1 MKRPNL
7 VNPQNW
13 TPFKSVPVVPDPTI
27 YPMQVIDPVEIQ
39 IQAPKPITRK
49 EIIQRNSFW
58 LNFFGMLII
67 FGIAYFLYSIYLER
81 KIFAEYLNLVQSQ
94 DDSYPGFL

>member
-13 TPFKSVPVVPDPTI
+13 TPFKLVPISEPIHSQP
-27 YPMQVIDPVEIQ
+27 VIEPVEIPKP
-39 IQAPKPITRK
+39 IKPITRK
-49 EIIQRNSFW
+49 EMIQRNSFW

-67 FGIAYFLYSIYLER
+67 FGIVYFLYSIYLER
-81 KIFAEYLNLVQSQ
+81 KIFTEYLKLVQNK
-94 DDSYPGFL
+94 DDSYPGFF